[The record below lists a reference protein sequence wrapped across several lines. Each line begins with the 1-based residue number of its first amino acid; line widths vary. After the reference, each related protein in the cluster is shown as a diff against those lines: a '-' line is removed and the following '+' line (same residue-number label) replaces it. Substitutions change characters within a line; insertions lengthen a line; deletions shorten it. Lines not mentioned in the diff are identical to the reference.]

1 MELKGLSRAQVV
13 HGAMKDMIRQGQLIP
28 GQRVRE
34 SEIADAQG
42 VSRTPVRE
50 AMNLLLSEGLLEFSA
65 ARGMAVTELS
75 KQRVNEIYA
84 LREFLE
90 GASARFAAQ
99 HASLPEMRSMEDLL
113 EQAKGV
119 SDPLKLAH
127 LNKLFHAL
135 TAEAAHNDYLSRAL
149 GLMADWLL
157 LIPGTT
163 YNSPG
168 RVDEIHQE
176 HGAILTAIIA
186 RDAEAAENAAR
197 QHIRNAAGTRLRVM
211 FGQG

>member
-1 MELKGLSRAQVV
+1 MEIKGLSRAQLV
-13 HGAMKDMIRQGQLIP
+13 HRAMKDMIRQGQLVP

-34 SEIADAQG
+34 SEIAEAQG

-65 ARGMAVTELS
+65 ARGLAVTELS
-75 KQRVNEIYA
+75 KQRVYEIYA

-99 HASLPEMRSMEDLL
+99 HASLPEMRAMEDLL
-113 EQAKGV
+113 EHARTITDPVQLAK
-119 SDPLKLAH
+119 
-127 LNKLFHAL
+127 LNKLFHAQ
-135 TAEAAHNDYLSRAL
+135 TAEAAHNDYLSHAL

-163 YNSPG
+163 YRSPG

-176 HGAILTAIIA
+176 HEAILKAIIA
-186 RDAEAAENAAR
+186 RDTEAAEDAAR
-197 QHIRNAAGTRLRVM
+197 RHIRSAAGTRLQVM
-211 FGQG
+211 FGQD